1 MKYST
6 YIFDFDYTLGD
17 ATKGIVES
25 INFALKRMNL
35 SVYEKDD
42 IRKTIGMA
50 LPDAFSYL
58 TGINDEN
65 LKSQFVKLFTERADQ
80 VMIENTEL
88 FVDTIE
94 ILAYLKS
101 KRKII
106 GIVTNKYHYRIDEI
120 LEKFK
125 IARHI
130 DIVIGGDDVKKGKPD
145 PEPLF
150 MAIEKLNA
158 KREDV
163 VFIGDSAIIDA
174 KAAQNAGID
183 FVAITTGTTS
193 KNEFMQFPNIAVLNS
208 LSELKYMV

>member
-58 TGINDEN
+58 TGINDQN

-101 KRKII
+101 KRKTI
-106 GIVTNKYHYRIDEI
+106 GIVTNKNHYRIDEI
-120 LEKFK
+120 LEKFN
-125 IARHI
+125 IAHLI
-130 DIVIGGDDVKKGKPD
+130 DAVIGGDDVKKGKPD

-174 KAAQNAGID
+174 KATQNAGID
-183 FVAITTGTTS
+183 FIAITTGTTS
-193 KNEFMQFPNIAVLNS
+193 KSEFSLFPNITILNS
-208 LSELKYMV
+208 LSELKDMV